1 MKSFKKKFC
10 DLETLIQQNKLEEE
24 LPEGAFSQNIWKTL
38 RSNLNSKSFNQLT
51 MKQVNYSSIKAF
63 DEFDNMIYQ
72 LELFIPP
79 PLKISDYRNR
89 LDILSYQPI
98 NLLAKSYYKANFF
111 HKENYIMSTYKIE
124 EIFAND
130 IKEWINVTPELKNH

>member
-1 MKSFKKKFC
+1 
-10 DLETLIQQNKLEEE
+10 
-24 LPEGAFSQNIWKTL
+24 
-38 RSNLNSKSFNQLT
+38 
-51 MKQVNYSSIKAF
+51 
-63 DEFDNMIYQ
+63 MIYQ